1 MEYNIIG
8 KYNKDCKIFAKTV
21 EEDALKMVYSICDCP
36 AFKDQKIR
44 IMPDIHLG
52 QSITIGFSSTI
63 DKENPMVNPSH
74 VGVDICCQVTCI
86 KMSKPCPEESYA
98 LLEHRWKKDIPT
110 GFTIYDKKIAD
121 EKMFYKMC
129 NTAIDRAVATT
140 NFVNNVNVNEKYI
153 SDMLKRIGMD
163 EGTFW
168 KSLGTTGGGNHFLSY
183 DTDDE
188 GNGYIM
194 IHCGSRNFGL
204 KVAKYWMNVANKPYH
219 VDSSEWA
226 KHIEKIK
233 DTYPKSEWNER
244 IKNAKEDFVSSVPTG
259 YLNGKNLIGYLT
271 DMVIAQTYAKYNHLL
286 ISDKMTEI
294 YTKIV
299 KGASM
304 ARVINTMHNYID
316 FDDMIIRKGSVNAA
330 YGREL
335 VIPINMRDGV
345 LICVGKGNTEWN
357 CTAPHGAGRLMSRSA
372 AKANLSMDE
381 FVEEMKDVC
390 STSVNKS
397 TLDES
402 PMAYKPMDEI
412 IEQIEP
418 TVQILKRIKERIN
431 IKAAE

>member
-1 MEYNIIG
+1 
-8 KYNKDCKIFAKTV
+8 
-21 EEDALKMVYSICDCP
+21 
-36 AFKDQKIR
+36 
-44 IMPDIHLG
+44 
-52 QSITIGFSSTI
+52 
-63 DKENPMVNPSH
+63 
-74 VGVDICCQVTCI
+74 
-86 KMSKPCPEESYA
+86 
-98 LLEHRWKKDIPT
+98 
-110 GFTIYDKKIAD
+110 
-121 EKMFYKMC
+121 
-129 NTAIDRAVATT
+129 
-140 NFVNNVNVNEKYI
+140 
-153 SDMLKRIGMD
+153 
-163 EGTFW
+163 
-168 KSLGTTGGGNHFLSY
+168 
-183 DTDDE
+183 
-188 GNGYIM
+188 
-194 IHCGSRNFGL
+194 
-204 KVAKYWMNVANKPYH
+204 
-219 VDSSEWA
+219 
-226 KHIEKIK
+226 
-233 DTYPKSEWNER
+233 
-244 IKNAKEDFVSSVPTG
+244 
-259 YLNGKNLIGYLT
+259 
-271 DMVIAQTYAKYNHLL
+271 MVIAQTYAKYNHLL

-345 LICVGKGNTEWN
+345 LICVGKGNAEWN

-390 STSVNKS
+390 STSVNQS

-412 IEQIEP
+412 VEQIEP